1 MIQPIIELMSFPQI
15 PSPSTD
21 SRLIPGGSSS
31 LYAMYERESEKIRNR
46 FQESKRGAEVIR
58 ERADLVDKILTQLW
72 KSEINEIRGNARLC
86 AVAIGGYGRRALFPC
101 SDVDLLFLSEGTLS
115 EALQKQA
122 IPKFCRALWDLKL
135 RVSPTVRTLA
145 GCGKLDREN
154 LEFNVSLLESR
165 LICGDRELFESLH
178 GRVLPKMV
186 ASEAPELRQR
196 LIELTAERHKKYG
209 NTIFHLEPN
218 IKECPGGLRDYNI
231 ACWLGLLSALERTG
245 RWPAPEELL
254 PEAFRSDGFAAVD
267 FLTDVR
273 CFLHYRQGRD
283 LNILSYE
290 LQAEAALSGIG
301 MRGPSASTPAE
312 WMRAYFRCVRTIY
325 RLETLFEEER
335 PTRSGLSRLFEARN
349 SRLSNADFSVVEDR
363 VFLRQLSSVK
373 DPSIL
378 LALFEFVA
386 RHGLRLSA
394 ETERCVE
401 GALPGISAWAWQIR
415 DLWRQFRSILVSPH
429 AATALRAM
437 HRLGVLVALF
447 PEFHA
452 IDALVVRDYYHRY
465 TVDEHSLVAIEHV
478 HALRSAEDGLE
489 RQFRDVFEGVER
501 PELLFLALLF
511 HDVGKGADGDH
522 VKASVA
528 AIEGILQRLQLEPA
542 DAETVIFLVA
552 NHLRMSATV
561 MRRDIFDPRVVREFS
576 ESVKGAEPL
585 KMLTLLTYAD
595 IKSVNPEALTPWK
608 AEMLWQLY
616 AAASND
622 LNRTVDDQ
630 RVSTEQANSGPAAQL
645 VAAAE
650 GTVDPRRLKAFLEGF
665 PKRYLATHSAQEIVA
680 HCRMYGELNDQDPQI
695 EIVPRNGYY
704 DVVLLT
710 LDSPF
715 LFAGVAG
722 TLSSWG
728 MNILKA
734 DAYSNKAGIVLDT
747 FRISDRF
754 HTLELNPTEVG
765 RLKSELAAAV
775 SGEMDV
781 ADRMRQKF
789 KPAEKI
795 PKVKIEPRLYMDNCS
810 STHSTLLEVTAQ
822 DRPGLL
828 YDIGTCLSEFGCNI
842 EAGII
847 DTQGQTAIDV
857 FYLTCAGNKL
867 DVAHQQ
873 QLRAE
878 LLPLL

>member
-1 MIQPIIELMSFPQI
+1 MCE
-15 PSPSTD
+15 
-21 SRLIPGGSSS
+21 GE
-31 LYAMYERESEKIRNR
+31 AENIRSR
-46 FQESKRGAEVIR
+46 FQESKGGREAIR
-58 ERADLVDKILTQLW
+58 ERSDLVDAIVARLW
-72 KSEINEIRGNARLC
+72 DSEIHEMAGSAGFC
-86 AVAIGGYGRRALFPC
+86 AVALGGYGRRELFPC
-101 SDVDLLFLSEGTLS
+101 SDVDMLFLSEESLS
-115 EALQKQA
+115 DALQTQA
-122 IPKFCRALWDLKL
+122 IPKFCRALWDLRL
-135 RVSPTVRTLA
+135 RVSPTIRTLA
-145 GCGKLDREN
+145 ECGKLYRDN
-154 LEFNVSLLESR
+154 FEFNVSLLDCR
-165 LICGDRELFESLH
+165 FICGDRELFESL
-178 GRVLPKMV
+178 RRQVLPRMV
-186 ASEAPELRQR
+186 ASEAAELRQR
-196 LIELTAERHKKYG
+196 LVDLTQARHRKYG
-209 NTIFHLEPN
+209 QTIFHLEPN
-218 IKECPGGLRDYNI
+218 IKECPGGLRDYQV
-231 ACWLGLLSALERTG
+231 ACWLGLLSELENTG
-245 RWPAPEELL
+245 RWPAPGELL
-254 PEAFRSDGFAAVD
+254 PEALRSDCLAAVH
-267 FLTDVR
+267 FLSDVR

-283 LNILSYE
+283 LNVLSYE
-290 LQAEAALSGIG
+290 MQAEAALSGIG
-301 MRGPSASTPAE
+301 LRGPSASTPAE
-312 WMRAYFRCVRTIY
+312 WMRAYFRCVRAIY
-325 RLETLFEEER
+325 RLETLFEEGR
-335 PTRSGLSRLFEARN
+335 PARSGLYRLFEARN

-373 DPSIL
+373 DPSVL

-386 RHGLRLSA
+386 RHGLKLSA

-401 GALPGISAWAWQIR
+401 GVVSGISQWAAQAR
-415 DLWRQFRSILVSPH
+415 NLWLQFRSILILPH
-429 AATALRAM
+429 AAVALRAM

-465 TVDEHSLVAIEHV
+465 TVDEHSLVAIENV
-478 HALRSAEDGLE
+478 HALRSAENGAE
-489 RQFRDVFEGVER
+489 RQFRDVFEGIER

-511 HDVGKGADGDH
+511 HDVGKGAAGDH

-528 AIEGILQRLQLEPA
+528 AVGGVLQRLQLGPS

-561 MRRDIFDPRVVREFS
+561 MRRDIFDPRVVREFG
-576 ESVKGAEPL
+576 ESVRSAEPL

-630 RVSTEQANSGPAAQL
+630 RVSTEQATGEPVTQL

-650 GTVDPRRLKAFLEGF
+650 GTVDSRRLKAFLEGF
-665 PKRYLATHSAQEIVA
+665 PQRYLTTHPIPEIVS

-695 EIVPRNGYY
+695 EIVQRNEYY

-734 DAYSNKAGIVLDT
+734 DAYSNKAGVVLDT

-754 HTLELNPTEVG
+754 RTLELNPAEVE
-765 RLKSELAAAV
+765 RLKSDLAAAV
-775 SGEMDV
+775 SGEVDV
-781 ADRMRQKF
+781 AERMRQKF
-789 KPAEKI
+789 KPAEKV
-795 PKVKIEPRLYMDNCS
+795 PKVKIEPRLYMDNLCS
-810 STHSTLLEVTAQ
+810 AHSTLLEVTAQ

-828 YDIGTCLSEFGCNI
+828 YDISACLSELGCNI

-867 DVAHQQ
+867 DSAHQQ